1 MPDVSHALRILCPNE
16 HCQAMIALMERG
28 TFEPLRAR
36 IVFGRESATLICTD
50 CGAQRQWL
58 PRAPSRMVTYQRKR

>member
-1 MPDVSHALRILCPNE
+1 MPNALRILCPNE
-16 HCQAMIALMERG
+16 QCGALIALMQRG

-36 IVFGRESATLICTD
+36 IVFGRGSVTLICTD